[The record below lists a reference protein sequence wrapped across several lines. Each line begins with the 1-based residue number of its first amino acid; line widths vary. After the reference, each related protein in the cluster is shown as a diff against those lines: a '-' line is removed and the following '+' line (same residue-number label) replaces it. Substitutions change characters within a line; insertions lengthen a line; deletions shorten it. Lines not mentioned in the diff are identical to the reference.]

1 MNVAVIAPFQTASFT
16 DVAEKCAKVLR
27 SLGHNVAMH
36 DMNTMFFP
44 FGKWHK
50 LIYFNTFFLPSLV
63 HLPRYLDLAHKVVLS
78 FDSEGIPLRLT
89 PFFVDVVKK
98 CTLVTPTDWCKRNY
112 ESLGFKVE
120 KVIPRGFD
128 PVELTLVDNKQVKHF
143 KEQYHGKKII
153 LFVGALHQGMQHQR
167 KGIEE
172 LLEAFKIVH
181 TKHPETILLHY
192 TNHHPHEVNVKVPK
206 EIEHHYICERN
217 FGALNK
223 GEVAVRYY
231 ACDVY
236 VHPAHAEGFGM
247 PLVEAMFCYK
257 PPVHVAGGAMQE
269 VCGGYGVGVKVTH
282 VECFNFMDLIEQIY
296 CMYDPKDLAEA
307 ILWCLENPA
316 LYEELGYHAH
326 DYALKKYNV
335 WEVYKEYEAV

>member
-1 MNVAVIAPFQTASFT
+1 MNMAVIAPFQTASFR
-16 DVAEKCAKVLR
+16 DVAEKCARVLR

-36 DMNTMFFP
+36 DMNAMFFP
-44 FGKWHK
+44 FGKWDK

-63 HLPRYLDLAHKVVLS
+63 HLPRYLDLAHHVVLS
-78 FDSEGIPLRLT
+78 FDSEGIPLNIT
-89 PFFVDVVKK
+89 QFFRAFIYQ
-98 CTLVTPTDWCKRNY
+98 CTLVTPTEWCKRNY
-112 ESLGFKVE
+112 ESVGFKVA

-128 PVELTLVDNKQVKHF
+128 PQELQVDEKQVKHF
-143 KEQYHGKKII
+143 KEQFHGKKII
-153 LFVGALHQGMQHQR
+153 LFVGALHQGMKHQR

-181 TKHPETILLHY
+181 KKHPETILLHY
-192 TNHHPHEVNVKVPK
+192 SNHHPSEVNVKVPK
-206 EIEHHYICERN
+206 EIEHHYVCERN

-223 GEVAVRYY
+223 SEVAVRYY

-257 PPVHVAGGAMQE
+257 PPVYIAGGAMQE
-269 VCGGYGVGVKVTH
+269 VCNGYGVGVRVSH
-282 VECFNFMDLIEQIY
+282 IERFNFMNLIEQIF

-307 ILWCLENPA
+307 ILWCLENKE

-326 DYALKKYNV
+326 DYALERYNV
-335 WEVYKEYEAV
+335 WKVYREYEAV